1 MGFIPTIPHSDLGI
15 STYYVL
21 ANAEASSNLAR
32 YDGVRYGLREPANDL
47 LTMYTKTREAGF
59 GAEVKR
65 RVLIG
70 TYALSSG
77 YYDAYY
83 GRAQKVR
90 TLIARDFEE
99 VFNHFDFVVTPTSPS
114 VAFELGAKLE
124 DPLAMY
130 LNDVCAV
137 PMSLAG
143 IPAISIPNGLSDGL
157 PTGFQIAAPA
167 FSENRL
173 LDAAHALEGAIDFD
187 GSGARA

>member
-1 MGFIPTIPHSDLGI
+1 
-15 STYYVL
+15 
-21 ANAEASSNLAR
+21 
-32 YDGVRYGLREPANDL
+32 
-47 LTMYTKTREAGF
+47 MYTATREQGF

-90 TLIARDFEE
+90 TLIARDFTTAWE
-99 VFNHFDFVVTPTSPS
+99 NFDFIVTPTTPG
-114 VAFELGAKLE
+114 VAFELGAKTA

-130 LNDVCAV
+130 MNDVCTV

-143 IPAISIPNGLSDGL
+143 IPAISIPNGLSEGL
-157 PTGFQIAAPA
+157 PTGFQIAGPA
-167 FSENRL
+167 FSENRI
-173 LDAAHALEGAIDFD
+173 LDAAHALEQAIGFD
-187 GSGARA
+187 GSEAFA